1 MHRTVSVANDSAVP
15 TTDTTPTTDTG
26 LITRVD
32 AMNTNSVHS
41 SMRICMILLCAA
53 LLMFSACA
61 AGPNESVKT
70 TNASGEIDGF
80 LDGIWHGF
88 IAPVAFVVSL
98 FTDRVNIYEVHNNGN
113 WYDFGFMLGA
123 SITVFGGC
131 GGSAASQR
139 KRKRRCCEDK
149 DESKD

>member
-1 MHRTVSVANDSAVP
+1 MNRSKLPMHPGRLM
-15 TTDTTPTTDTG
+15 G
-26 LITRVD
+26 F
-32 AMNTNSVHS
+32 
-41 SMRICMILLCAA
+41 SM
-53 LLMFSACA
+53 
-61 AGPNESVKT
+61 ESGT
-70 TNASGEIDGF
+70 ASLPLF
-80 LDGIWHGF
+80 
-88 IAPVAFVVSL
+88 AFVVSL